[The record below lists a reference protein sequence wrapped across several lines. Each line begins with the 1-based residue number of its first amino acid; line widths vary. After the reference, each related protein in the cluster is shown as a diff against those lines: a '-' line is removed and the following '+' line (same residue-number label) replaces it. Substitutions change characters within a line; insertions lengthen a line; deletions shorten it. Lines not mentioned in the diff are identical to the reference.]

1 MGRPAQA
8 QRLHGRR
15 RARRAPA
22 GRRGPGNPPRTR
34 RRRLNSAGRQ
44 PHHSDRESRGAG
56 SAAHPRVGRPHGRI
70 AFGDTP
76 VRFPLTTAVVRCYA
90 DAKE

>member
-1 MGRPAQA
+1 MSPGAPD
-8 QRLHGRR
+8 RLLTHVSGD
-15 RARRAPA
+15 RA
-22 GRRGPGNPPRTR
+22 
-34 RRRLNSAGRQ
+34 
-44 PHHSDRESRGAG
+44 
-56 SAAHPRVGRPHGRI
+56 GRI